1 MFLIAPQ
8 PGKRKWT
15 LRFRNHDGRTVK
27 LSADDDRTVAMRM
40 GNKIEML
47 IKAIHQ
53 GDPPPGELTTWLD
66 NMPESLSKRLVAL
79 GLVPQRYIGRSKPL
93 SEHIDTFQSKVAIRQ
108 PNRKKQAKHQAGRVR
123 IVCAAINAQKFTDL
137 TADGLLEYL
146 DGRGMAA
153 ATRRAYI
160 IVMKDFGKE
169 MVRLGVARESP
180 FAHLKPP
187 GQYSD
192 PQYERQPLTVEQ
204 FQKLMIYMDTVT
216 RYHQQKCR
224 WTAADRKI
232 IYWTA
237 VKTAF
242 RQSELRSL
250 RKANFHL
257 DETPAVV
264 GLKARDAKNRT
275 AGEVPIPRDLADAL
289 KAYMADLE
297 PNDKVFPLPETS
309 GSIVDMMRR
318 DLTGAGIPWKL
329 PTGEIVDF
337 HTLRSTAISWW
348 LDIDKLSPKRV
359 QTLARL
365 KTLALVYNYSRKWRI
380 GDHDWLEEGPKLVKP
395 PQRKKRVKKPGRT
408 AGARQDSNL

>member
-1 MFLIAPQ
+1 MYLLAPQ
-8 PGKRKWT
+8 PGRHKWN
-15 LRFRNHDGRTVK
+15 LRFRNHDGRVASI
-27 LSADDDRTVAMRM
+27 SADEDRLVAVRI
-40 GNKIEML
+40 GNKIDML
-47 IKAIHQ
+47 IKAKQQ
-53 GDPPPGELTTWLD
+53 GDPPPGELTTWID
-66 NMPESLSKRLVAL
+66 NMPASLSARLVAL
-79 GLVPQRYIGRSKPL
+79 GLIPPRYVGRSKPL
-93 SEHIDTFQSKVAIRQ
+93 SEHIDIFEEKVAIRQ
-108 PNRKKQAKHQAGRVR
+108 PNRRKQAKHQAGRVR
-123 IVCAAINAQKFTDL
+123 IVCKALNAQQFADL
-137 TADGLLEYL
+137 TADRLLVYL

-153 ATRRAYI
+153 ATRRGYI
-160 IVMKDFGKE
+160 IVMKDFAKE
-169 MVRLGVARESP
+169 MVRLGVARENP

-204 FQKLMIYMDTVT
+204 FQKLMVHMDTVT
-216 RYHQQKCR
+216 RYVQQKFR

-289 KAYMADLE
+289 GAYMADLE
-297 PNDKVFPLPETS
+297 PNDRVFPMPGTS

-318 DLTGAGIPWKL
+318 DMDGAGIPWKL
-329 PTGEIVDF
+329 TTGEIVDF

-348 LDIDKLSPKRV
+348 LDVDKLSPKRV

-395 PQRKKRVKKPGRT
+395 PSPGKS
-408 AGARQDSNL
+408 AG